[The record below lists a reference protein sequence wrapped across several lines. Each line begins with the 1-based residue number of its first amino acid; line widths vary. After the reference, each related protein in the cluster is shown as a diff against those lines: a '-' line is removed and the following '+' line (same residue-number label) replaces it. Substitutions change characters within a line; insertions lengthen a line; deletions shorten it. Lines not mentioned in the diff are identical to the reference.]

1 MGFHKLI
8 LDLTN
13 QTIKHFGPYLKNKVF
28 CHTRFAV
35 QIARN
40 FI

>member
-13 QTIKHFGPYLKNKVF
+13 QTIKHFGPYLKIKFFV
-28 CHTRFAV
+28 TGFAV